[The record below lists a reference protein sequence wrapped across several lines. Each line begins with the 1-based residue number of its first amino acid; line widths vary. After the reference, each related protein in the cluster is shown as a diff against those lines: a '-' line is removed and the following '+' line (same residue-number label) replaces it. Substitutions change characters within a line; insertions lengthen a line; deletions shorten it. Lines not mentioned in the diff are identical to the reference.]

1 MLMKNNH
8 FFNMFVNIL
17 KFRLKI
23 IVRLLFVIAG
33 IYLIVFS
40 NFGLIDY
47 LNFRKQK
54 TYLELQL
61 KKVQSE
67 KERMLKLV
75 RAISGP
81 VIDINLLELQARK
94 VLAYARNEEK
104 IFFWK

>member
-1 MLMKNNH
+1 
-8 FFNMFVNIL
+8 MFVNIL

-23 IVRLLFVIAG
+23 IVRFLFVMAG
-33 IYLIVFS
+33 IYLVVFS
-40 NFGLIDY
+40 NFGLMDY
-47 LNFRKQK
+47 LNFQTQK
-54 TYLELQL
+54 TQLEFKL

-67 KERMLKLV
+67 KERILKLV

-81 VIDINLLELQARK
+81 VIDINLLEVQARK